1 MLFASPMIGVP
12 PICQSAD
19 GNGGESNGA
28 GGIRRCCGDAL
39 GAGTSYAGERKSS
52 ANVANNRV
60 PNQSAFSAAA
70 AVEITI
76 PAAIPTA
83 FSLNQNSFDSN
94 KASIARWSR

>member
-39 GAGTSYAGERKSS
+39 GAGASYAGERKSS
-52 ANVANNRV
+52 ENASNDRF
-60 PNQSAFSAAA
+60 PNQSVFSAAA

-76 PAAIPTA
+76 PTANPTA
-83 FSLNQNSFDSN
+83 VSLNEIPSTQTE
-94 KASIARWSR
+94 RRSRD

>member
-1 MLFASPMIGVP
+1 MIGVP

-19 GNGGESNGA
+19 GKGGESNGA
-28 GGIRRCCGDAL
+28 GGMRRCCGDAL
-39 GAGTSYAGERKSS
+39 GAGASYAGERKSF
-52 ANVANNRV
+52 ANASNSRL

-83 FSLNQNSFDSN
+83 LSLN
-94 KASIARWSR
+94 